1 MNTPWLSLA
10 HLYTTTEVPFWSEH
24 HKATE
29 ISSYLWQAKRNLPE
43 FCLILLTD
51 VARWH
56 MQGFFPSNVFFT
68 TYATTTL
75 CLQMK
80 HCKLDDVQNISVHSG
95 SAQI

>member
-1 MNTPWLSLA
+1 MTG
-10 HLYTTTEVPFWSEH
+10 
-24 HKATE
+24 K
-29 ISSYLWQAKRNLPE
+29 KE
-43 FCLILLTD
+43 FARILFNFVDRCSQMTH
-51 VARWH
+51 A
-56 MQGFFPSNVFFT
+56 GFFPSNVFFT